1 MEVARTLIV
10 EADPELASQLEFVL
24 GNYGF
29 DTETVTTGEAALVRV
44 GAVDLVVLD
53 PFLPDGDGL
62 ELCGRLAAKASLVM
76 VSDRADEADRVA
88 ALELGAD
95 DYLTRPYGGREL
107 VARCRAILRRRRAAF
122 RTGWG
127 DNPMVVGVG
136 ELDVDLDRHEARC
149 GGVPLPLTSK
159 ELGAAHGPGPPGP
172 GTWCRRAELR
182 RRGVGCEPGVGHP
195 LARRPHVGIAPQTRG
210 GGGALGPGADRP
222 RPRLPSVDGARTS
235 HGRRGWPADDS
246 VEGDDAADVAC
257 RRACRRSPR

>member
-1 MEVARTLIV
+1 MEVARMLIV

-29 DTETVTTGEAALVRV
+29 ETETVTTGEAALGRV

-76 VSDRADEADRVA
+76 VSDRTDEADRVA

-95 DYLTRPYGGREL
+95 DYLSRPYGGREL
-107 VARCRAILRRRRAAF
+107 VARCRAILRRRRGAF

-127 DNPMVVGVG
+127 DTDVVVKVG
-136 ELDVDLDRHEARC
+136 DLDVDLDRHEARC

-159 ELGAAHGPGPPGP
+159 ELA
-172 GTWCRRAELR
+172 LLM
-182 RRGVGCEPGVGHP
+182 V
-195 LARRPHVGIAPQTRG
+195 LARRAGDLVRREELAEEVW
-210 GGGALGPGADRP
+210 GADLFAVTRSLDVHMSALRRKLGEAAGHTVRVQTVHGLGFRLLTDDWADASRP
-222 RPRLPSVDGARTS
+222 AQLAS
-235 HGRRGWPADDS
+235 
-246 VEGDDAADVAC
+246 
-257 RRACRRSPR
+257 